1 MSEGTLVRAAVL
13 REAGRPLTIEQL
25 VLAPPGPGEVELRIL
40 ACGICHSDV
49 AYLNGS
55 WEGSLPAVYG
65 HEGAGVVERIGE
77 GVTGVAPG
85 QRALVTL
92 VRSCG
97 ACFFCEHEQPAL
109 CETSFPLDAAGP
121 LTTKDGEPVG
131 HGFRTAAFAERV
143 VVHASQV
150 VPIPDGLPYDAAS
163 LLACGVLTGYG
174 AVTKTARVQPGANV
188 VVIGAG
194 GVGLNSI
201 QAAAV
206 AGAAT
211 VVAVDLDGPKLETAS
226 GFGAT
231 HGFNPKET
239 DVQTAVLALTG
250 GRGADY
256 VFVTVG
262 SVVAL
267 ESGMEL
273 LRRGGDLIVV
283 GMTPAGATAA
293 YDPTVLAHDGRSI
306 VGSKMGSSVPEV
318 DVPHLAELYVQGRLK
333 LDELVS
339 GRFTLDQINDAVAS
353 TESGT
358 ALRNLIVFDDLA

>member
-1 MSEGTLVRAAVL
+1 VTGTLIKAAVL
-13 REAGRPLTIEQL
+13 REPRQPLVIEEL
-25 VLAPPGPGEVELRIL
+25 VLAPPGPGEVEVRIL

-65 HEGAGVVERIGE
+65 HEGAGVVERTGE
-77 GVTGVAPG
+77 GVTGVSRG

-109 CETSFPLDAAGP
+109 CESSFPLDAAGP
-121 LTTKDGEPVG
+121 LTTQDGEPVG

-174 AVTKTARVQPGANV
+174 AVSKTARVEPGANV

-201 QAAAV
+201 QAASL

-211 VVAVDLDGPKLETAS
+211 VLAVDLDGPKLEVAQ

-231 HGFNPKET
+231 HGLNPKET
-239 DVQTAVLALTG
+239 DVRAEVLSLTG

-262 SVVAL
+262 SVAAL

-273 LRRGGDLIVV
+273 LRRGGELVVV
-283 GMTPAGATAA
+283 GMTPSGATAA

-306 VGSKMGSSVPEV
+306 IGSKMGSSVPEV
-318 DVPHLAELYVQGRLK
+318 DVPHLAELYTQGRLK

-339 GRFTLDQINDAVAS
+339 GRFTLEQINEAVAS
-353 TESGT
+353 TESGS
-358 ALRNLIVFDDLA
+358 ALRNIIVFNDVE